1 MTNEGT
7 MEPSS
12 SNVLNRRG
20 TVAGLPVDDA
30 EAGTPYGSIGSDSEK
45 TPGSRALM
53 RRHTFIQGEQHFKSR
68 SSIWNIET
76 DEESMGDTA
85 IVINLLA
92 DLSPAGTLPLA
103 AGMIGT
109 GYIPSICLLLIFAAA
124 AAYMM
129 YLISR
134 TIEISGAKS
143 YDKIWEKVIGKQTA
157 WVPACVL
164 ILVCFGN
171 CLAYACM
178 FGDLF
183 SGCMPAFGFTF
194 ASRTVCLVVLA
205 CFPLLPLC
213 MLKDLSA
220 LAPTSFGALVSVAWM
235 ITVMVIRYADGSY
248 LPGGQYHGPSP
259 PSGHVATMGVSSLLL
274 VNSLA
279 VGFLCHYNGC
289 KYYREYIDHRPTTFA
304 NQVSVGFGMVSLL
317 FAVSMLVGYATFGS
331 SSQAVILNNYSES
344 DSMANI
350 ARFGMGLANVFS
362 FPLMFSGLRE
372 NALALLAFC
381 VPDQTD
387 TFDLVLF
394 QNILAVSLLALIIT
408 TAVILTDASLVVG
421 LVGSICGSA
430 IIYVIPCFLFA
441 SASKKFMSQGEEQVN
456 PKEMLLVQG
465 IGCTGIVLMI
475 AGASATF
482 LL

>member
-1 MTNEGT
+1 
-7 MEPSS
+7 MESS
-12 SNVLNRRG
+12 SSKALSRRG
-20 TVAGLPVDDA
+20 TVTGLDASVDA
-30 EAGTPYGSIGSDSEK
+30 EAGTQYGSTGSDDIPSPK
-45 TPGSRALM
+45 ASSRSLN
-53 RRHTFIQGEQHFKSR
+53 RRHTITIGDLHYKNKHST
-68 SSIWNIET
+68 WTIET
-76 DEESMGDTA
+76 DEETMGDA
-85 IVINLLA
+85 SIVINLLA

-109 GYIPSICLLLIFAAA
+109 GYIPSICLLLIFSVA

-157 WVPACVL
+157 WVPALVL

-183 SGCMPAFGFTF
+183 SGCMPAFGLTS

-205 CFPLLPLC
+205 FFPLLPLC

-220 LAPTSFGALVSVAWM
+220 LAPTSFGALLAVAWM
-235 ITVMVIRYADGSY
+235 ITVMVVRYADGSY
-248 LPGGQYHGPSP
+248 LPSGQFHGELQ

-289 KYYREYIDHRPTTFA
+289 KYYREYIEHRPAKFA
-304 NQVSVGFGMVSLL
+304 NKVSIGFGMVSFL
-317 FAVSMLVGYATFGS
+317 FAFSMLVGYATFGS
-331 SSQAVILNNYSES
+331 SSEAVILNNYSKN
-344 DSMANI
+344 DSMANL
-350 ARFGMGLANVFS
+350 ARLGMGLANVFS

-372 NALALLAFC
+372 NSVALLSLC
-381 VPDQTD
+381 MPDQTD
-387 TFDLVLF
+387 TFDLILF
-394 QNILAVSLLALIIT
+394 QNTLGAILLALIIT
-408 TAVILTDASLVVG
+408 MAVILTDASLVVG
-421 LVGSICGSA
+421 LVGAICGNA
-430 IIYVIPCFLFA
+430 IIYVIPCFLFV
-441 SASKKFMSQGEEQVN
+441 SASRTFMSQGKEQVN
-456 PKEMLLVQG
+456 PKEMLLVQA
-465 IGCTGIVLMI
+465 IGCTGVVLMV
-475 AGASATF
+475 AGALATV